1 MTRKISFKGKIPS
14 GLQDQIR
21 LSTNDG
27 MIGYKI
33 TKFQCISDAPATTT
47 AEIVCKIFTTDQT
60 GSVGPDVD
68 FNDTDLLA
76 VYYLEE
82 HSNSTDF
89 GGSKIIFDNEIVNQD
104 IFVTASDGSGGTKEC
119 NYYIELEVMKL
130 DLSTSTYLTVKNI
143 RSSTQT

>member
-1 MTRKISFKGKIPS
+1 MNKTISFRGKIPD
-14 GLQDQIR
+14 GLQDRIH

-33 TKFQCISDAPATTT
+33 TKFQTISDAPASTT

-60 GSVGPDVD
+60 GSVGPNVD

-76 VYYLEE
+76 VSYLEE

-119 NYYIELEVMKL
+119 NYYIELEVIKL
-130 DLSTSTYLTVKNI
+130 DINTSTYLTVKNI
-143 RSSTQT
+143 RSNKQA